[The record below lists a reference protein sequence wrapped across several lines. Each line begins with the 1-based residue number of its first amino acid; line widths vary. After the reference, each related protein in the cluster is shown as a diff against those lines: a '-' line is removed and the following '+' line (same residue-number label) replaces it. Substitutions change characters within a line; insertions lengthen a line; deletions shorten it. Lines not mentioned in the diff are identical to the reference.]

1 MPRRLLGIRIRSDL
15 HGRCD
20 DASLDAIAGHFARMH
35 GNPRSHAEQCAVLL
49 LSLRSTLKE
58 MSGASPTYAG
68 LSSELD
74 ATTVVNGLT
83 IVTESFQNSASTGSD
98 FNVTLQ

>member
-1 MPRRLLGIRIRSDL
+1 MVP
-15 HGRCD
+15 H
-20 DASLDAIAGHFARMH
+20 
-35 GNPRSHAEQCAVLL
+35 LL
-49 LSLRSTLKE
+49 LSSLKT
-58 MSGASPTYAG
+58 MSPTAPTYAG

-83 IVTESFQNSASTGSD
+83 ITTQSYQNATTTIPD

>member
-15 HGRCD
+15 HGRWA
-20 DASLDAIAGHFARMH
+20 DASLNAIAGHFARMH
-35 GNPRSHAEQCAVLL
+35 GNPHSHAEQCAVLL
-49 LSLRSTLKE
+49 LSLW
-58 MSGASPTYAG
+58 
-68 LSSELD
+68 SELD

-83 IVTESFQNSASTGSD
+83 IATESFQNSASAGSD

>member
-1 MPRRLLGIRIRSDL
+1 MVPQ
-15 HGRCD
+15 
-20 DASLDAIAGHFARMH
+20 A
-35 GNPRSHAEQCAVLL
+35 L
-49 LSLRSTLKE
+49 LSSLKE

-74 ATTVVNGLT
+74 ATTVVNGLA
-83 IVTESFQNSASTGSD
+83 IVTQSFQNSATTGHD